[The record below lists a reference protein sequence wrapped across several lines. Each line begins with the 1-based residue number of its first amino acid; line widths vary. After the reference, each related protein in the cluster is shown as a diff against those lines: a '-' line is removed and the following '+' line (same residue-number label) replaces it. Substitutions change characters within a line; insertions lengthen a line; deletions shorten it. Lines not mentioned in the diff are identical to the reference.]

1 MKFRQLFS
9 VVPKPVRIVAA
20 ILVGCAPLTGM
31 VLEYCRQTRGH
42 LLHTPIATV
51 CGMGIG
57 VSLGL
62 LFSALFALWLLAVGY
77 VYGDARRRTM
87 RPVLWVLVTILAP
100 NLLGF
105 LFYFALRQP
114 IAAICANCGQKNVGN
129 SHFCSWCGH
138 PQPSPLSNHAPSRPG
153 PSGMDSMNII

>member
-1 MKFRQLFS
+1 MNFRQLFS

-20 ILVGCAPLTGM
+20 IIVGCSPLTGM

-42 LLHTPIATV
+42 LLHTPIDNA

-57 VSLGL
+57 VGLGL
-62 LFSALFALWLLAVGY
+62 LFSALLALWLLAVGY

-87 RPVLWVLVTILAP
+87 RPVLWVLVTILSP

-114 IAAICANCGQKNVGN
+114 IAAICANCGQKNAGTPR
-129 SHFCSWCGH
+129 FCSWCGH
-138 PQPSPLSNHAPSRPG
+138 PQPSPLSNHAPSGPG
-153 PSGMDSMNII
+153 SSGLDSMTIV